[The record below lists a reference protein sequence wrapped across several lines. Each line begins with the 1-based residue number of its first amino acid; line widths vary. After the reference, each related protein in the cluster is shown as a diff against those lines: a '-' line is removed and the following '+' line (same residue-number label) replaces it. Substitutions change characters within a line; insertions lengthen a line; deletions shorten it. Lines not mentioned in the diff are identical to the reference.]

1 MERRANA
8 HINRRIRAQL
18 CIRWMSTVQHFVF
31 VLQTLH
37 GAERTV
43 HVDAPN
49 SASGTVIRENYGENR
64 VETQYKRYILSYPL
78 FLRPVAV
85 PLEYPPGGVPRWSWR
100 KRPADTSA
108 RHLMTSYRQRMSDFL
123 LKRKKTTR
131 ALAVPPRQPTLRP
144 LAPRSHKFPCCR

>member
-1 MERRANA
+1 
-8 HINRRIRAQL
+8 
-18 CIRWMSTVQHFVF
+18 MSTVQHFVL

-37 GAERTV
+37 GAEMIV

-49 SASGTVIRENYGENR
+49 SATVIREIMARTGSKHN
-64 VETQYKRYILSYPL
+64 TKRYILSYHHL
-78 FLRPVAV
+78 LRRVAV

-108 RHLMTSYRQRMSDFL
+108 RHLMISYRQRMLDFL
-123 LKRKKTTR
+123 PTRKKTTR
-131 ALAVPPRQPTLRP
+131 ALAIPPGQPTGRP